1 MDMALQY
8 NANEQADMAQTPP
21 ASHTGTPAGRADG
34 GHLAEAEGEA
44 AQPPCGPPTL
54 GLRHVLLVY
63 TSPRSLFSRVEDTG
77 AYGMALVVLLALV
90 TFIGY
95 AQIQTGLI
103 DRVVDQQTEQ
113 TLAELETT
121 QGTLLDR
128 IELRDRMDAVRKQG
142 VFSKTVRRLGVVVF
156 SPLYFL
162 VSFLLIASILY
173 AAVAL
178 TGRKPEYHTLM
189 ALCVYAGFIELFA
202 YALQL
207 SMMLYYGTINV
218 DTSLG
223 MLVAPAAASVLS
235 AIDPF
240 RLWFWVL
247 VGLGVVVTR
256 QLSRTMAVVTCSL
269 MCLLATGVRV
279 AVVLAG
285 S

>member
-1 MDMALQY
+1 
-8 NANEQADMAQTPP
+8 
-21 ASHTGTPAGRADG
+21 
-34 GHLAEAEGEA
+34 
-44 AQPPCGPPTL
+44 
-54 GLRHVLLVY
+54 
-63 TSPRSLFSRVEDTG
+63 
-77 AYGMALVVLLALV
+77 MALVVLLALV

-103 DRVVDQQTEQ
+103 DRVVDQQTER

-128 IELRDRMDAVRKQG
+128 IELRDRMDDVRKQG

-223 MLVAPAAASVLS
+223 MLVEPAAASVLS

>member
-8 NANEQADMAQTPP
+8 NANEQADVDRAR
-21 ASHTGTPAGRADG
+21 AVSHTGTTGGRADT
-34 GHLAEAEGEA
+34 GHVAEAEGEA
-44 AQPPCGPPTL
+44 AQPLCGLPTL

-90 TFIGY
+90 TLIGY

-128 IELRDRMDAVRKQG
+128 IELRDRMDDVRKQG

-162 VSFLLIASILY
+162 ASFLLIASILY

-178 TGRKPEYHTLM
+178 TGRKPEYHTLI
-189 ALCVYAGFIELFA
+189 ALCVYAGFIELSA

-207 SMMLYYGTINV
+207 AMMLYYGTINV

-223 MLVAPAAASVLS
+223 MLADPGTPSVLS

-247 VGLGVVVTR
+247 VGIGVVVTR

-279 AVVLAG
+279 AAVLAG